1 MSAKKIVRKLI
12 VLMFVFIL
20 TINFA
25 FSEDK
30 VESGFGLSIDSLW
43 YGSIPS
49 SFHQDQLPIRSHLT
63 IGGKIFPVSYYYN
76 EKQQFSSGFSVHYTT
91 KSLTWGSSAWRSFWT
106 IGLTFD
112 YTHNFSNRFSLTG
125 ALTPMV
131 TLYDQNLDYRPT
143 LRLTLEPNYNLNPNL
158 KKQSWLLTFPLSVDL
173 RGDYIS
179 LSATVGLKWN
189 YKRIKI

>member
-1 MSAKKIVRKLI
+1 MSAKNRVRKLI
-12 VLMFVFIL
+12 VLMFVLII
-20 TINFA
+20 TTNFA
-25 FSEDK
+25 FSDDK
-30 VESGFGLSIDSLW
+30 VVSGFGLSVDGLW

-49 SFHQDQLPIRSHLT
+49 SFHQDQLPIRSHFT
-63 IGGKIFPVSYYYN
+63 IGGKIIPVSYYFN
-76 EKQQFSSGFSVHYTT
+76 EKQQFSSGFSLYYTT
-91 KSLTWGSSAWRSFWT
+91 KSLAWGSTVWRSFWA

-112 YTHNFSNRFSLTG
+112 YTHNFTNRFSLTG
-125 ALTPMV
+125 ALTPMI

-143 LRLTLEPNYNLNPNL
+143 LRLTLESNYNLNPNL
-158 KKQSWLLTFPLSVDL
+158 KKNSWLLTFPLSVDL